1 MKPRHRAFCLGLV
14 LSGCASM
21 PRPQVVTEADR
32 VAETPAAE
40 EARQL
45 APQAHAHALALK
57 DQADAAYR
65 AGDLAG
71 AQILGEHSIAA
82 MNRAFVLSRLVKAQ
96 KRLDEANT
104 KLAKNQQKLAGLDEQ
119 AQRISAEADNLELR
133 VKVLRDA
140 QPLAT
145 PAAASPERER
155 ARAGAARA
163 LLSQARLLCL
173 STRLLEPKRDSVN
186 RELSAIDGL
195 EASVARDA
203 TVDLNA
209 ATKVRSA
216 CLKELTLVRR
226 PQLLAAPAEGLTD
239 TLLEALTKTEKFYAF
254 RDDRGV
260 VVVLRD
266 VLTAQG
272 APSSAGAEQL
282 EALARVAKAHPK
294 FPLLVVT
301 HAAASGAAGGAGPRD
316 LDAIVGFLKDKGAP
330 SVQGHAAGDAQPV
343 APPKRPGARERNTR
357 VEVVFVSPSS

>member
-1 MKPRHRAFCLGLV
+1 
-14 LSGCASM
+14 
-21 PRPQVVTEADR
+21 
-32 VAETPAAE
+32 
-40 EARQL
+40 
-45 APQAHAHALALK
+45 
-57 DQADAAYR
+57 
-65 AGDLAG
+65 
-71 AQILGEHSIAA
+71 
-82 MNRAFVLSRLVKAQ
+82 
-96 KRLDEANT
+96 
-104 KLAKNQQKLAGLDEQ
+104 LAKNQQKLAGLDEQ

-155 ARAGAARA
+155 ARAAAARA

-173 STRLLEPKRDSVN
+173 STRLLEPKRDSVSQQ
-186 RELSAIDGL
+186 LAVIDGL
-195 EASVARDA
+195 EVAVGREA

-209 ATKVRSA
+209 ATQVRSA

-239 TLLEALTKTEKFYAF
+239 TLLEALTKTEKFHAF

-272 APSSAGAEQL
+272 TPTSSGAEQL

-301 HAAASGAAGGAGPRD
+301 HSASPSNTASAAGPRD
-316 LDAIVGFLKDKGAP
+316 LEALVGFLKDKGAP

-357 VEVVFVSPSS
+357 VELVFVSPSS

>member
-1 MKPRHRAFCLGLV
+1 V
-14 LSGCASM
+14 LLGCASM

-32 VAETPAAE
+32 VAESPAAE

-45 APQAHAHALALK
+45 APQAHAHALSLR
-57 DQADAAYR
+57 DQADTAYR

-82 MNRAFVLSRLVKAQ
+82 MNRAFLLSRLVKAQ
-96 KRLDEANT
+96 KRLDAANAT
-104 KLAKNQQKLAGLDEQ
+104 LAQNQQKLAGLDEQ

-145 PAAASPERER
+145 PDAASPERER
-155 ARAGAARA
+155 ARAVAARA

-173 STRLLEPKRDSVN
+173 STRLLEPKRDNVN
-186 RELSAIDGL
+186 QQLTAIDGL
-195 EASVARDA
+195 ETSTRSGA
-203 TVDLNA
+203 VDLNA
-209 ATKVRSA
+209 ATKVRAA

-226 PQLLAAPAEGLTD
+226 PQLLEAPAEGLAD

-266 VLTAQG
+266 VLTPQG
-272 APSSAGAEQL
+272 APTSAGAEQL

-301 HAAASGAAGGAGPRD
+301 HSASGGGAGPRD
-316 LDAIVGFLKDKGAP
+316 LDAIMGFLRDKGAP

>member
-1 MKPRHRAFCLGLV
+1 MKPKQRAFVLGFVLV
-14 LSGCASM
+14 GCASM
-21 PRPQVVTEADR
+21 PRPQVVDQADQ

-45 APQAHAHALALK
+45 APQAHAHALALR
-57 DQADAAYR
+57 DDADAAYR

-82 MNRAFVLSRLVKAQ
+82 MNRAFVLSRLVKAEQ
-96 KRLDEANT
+96 RLDRANA
-104 KLAKNQQKLAGLDEQ
+104 KLAKNQQKLAELDEQ

-155 ARAGAARA
+155 ARAAAARS

-173 STRLLEPKRDSVN
+173 STRLLDPKQGSVSQH
-186 RELSAIDGL
+186 LTAIDGL
-195 EASVARDA
+195 EASVTRGA
-203 TVDLNA
+203 TVDVTA
-209 ATKVRSA
+209 VTKVRSA

-226 PQLLAAPAEGLTD
+226 PQLLEAPAEGLTD

-266 VLTAQG
+266 VLAPQG
-272 APSSAGAEQL
+272 APTQAGAEQL

-301 HAAASGAAGGAGPRD
+301 HSAAASGASSGD
-316 LDAIVGFLKDKGAP
+316 LDAIVGFLKEKGAP
-330 SVQGHAAGDAQPV
+330 SVQGHVVGDAQPV

-357 VEVVFVSPSS
+357 VEIVFVSPSS

>member
-1 MKPRHRAFCLGLV
+1 MKRRQGAFVLGFV
-14 LSGCASM
+14 LMGCASM
-21 PRPQVVTEADR
+21 PRPKVVVEADR
-32 VAETPAAE
+32 VAETPAAQ
-40 EARQL
+40 EAEQL
-45 APQAHAHALALK
+45 APQAHAHALALR

-82 MNRAFVLSRLVKAQ
+82 MNRAFVLTRLVKAEQ
-96 KRLDEANT
+96 RLERANA
-104 KLAKNQQKLAGLDEQ
+104 KLAKNQQKLAELDEQ
-119 AQRISAEADNLELR
+119 AQRITAEADNLELR

-145 PAAASPERER
+145 PSAASPERER
-155 ARAGAARA
+155 ARAAAARS

-186 RELSAIDGL
+186 QHLTTIDGL
-195 EASVARDA
+195 ESSLGRNA
-203 TVDLNA
+203 TVDVNA
-209 ATKVRSA
+209 VTKVRSA

-226 PQLLAAPAEGLTD
+226 PQLLEAPAEGLTD

-266 VLTAQG
+266 VLAQG
-272 APSSAGAEQL
+272 APTKTGAEQL
-282 EALARVAKAHPK
+282 EALARVAKAHSK

-301 HAAASGAAGGAGPRD
+301 HSASPGAASARD
-316 LDAIVGFLKDKGAP
+316 LDGIVAFLKDKGAP
-330 SVQGHAAGDAQPV
+330 SVQGHAVGDAQPV
-343 APPKRPGARERNTR
+343 APSKRPGARERNTR
-357 VEVVFVSPSS
+357 VEVVFVSPGS

>member
-1 MKPRHRAFCLGLV
+1 MKLPRYASYVGL
-14 LSGCASM
+14 LLLGCASM

-32 VAETPAAE
+32 VAESPAAE

-45 APQAHAHALALK
+45 APQAHAHALALR

-96 KRLDEANT
+96 KRLDEANA
-104 KLAKNQQKLAGLDEQ
+104 KLAQNQQKLAGLDEQ

-155 ARAGAARA
+155 ARASAARA

-173 STRLLEPKRDSVN
+173 STRLLEPKRESVDQQ
-186 RELSAIDGL
+186 LTAIDSL
-195 EASVARDA
+195 EAAPRGA
-203 TVDLNA
+203 TVDINA
-209 ATKVRSA
+209 AAQARSA

-226 PQLLAAPAEGLTD
+226 PQLLQAPAEGLAD

-272 APSSAGAEQL
+272 TPTSAGAEQL

-301 HAAASGAAGGAGPRD
+301 HSATSGNAASGTRD

-330 SVQGHAAGDAQPV
+330 SVQGHAVGDAQPV

-357 VEVVFVSPSS
+357 IEVVFVSPSS